1 MCGDAYL
8 YTILGTLRQDGKYFK
23 VSLGYIKSRQNKNK
37 KQEEEGMEGSI
48 DRGNEGGKELGRK
61 A

>member
-23 VSLGYIKSRQNKNK
+23 VSLGYIKTRQNKNK
-37 KQEEEGMEGSI
+37 NKKQDEEGMEGSI
-48 DRGNEGGKELGRK
+48 DRGN
-61 A
+61 